1 MIKLE
6 TNEVSVRYIFNMAKS
21 TYRNDDF
28 KVRVEFIFSS
38 LYYRCS
44 HINTLSWG
52 GGGEFLARKRT
63 LPLWDVVDQESVC
76 STLTDLIIQITLGTL
91 RVEA

>member
-21 TYRNDDF
+21 TDRYDDF

-38 LYYRCS
+38 LYCRYS

-52 GGGEFLARKRT
+52 KFLARKRT

>member
-21 TYRNDDF
+21 TYRYDDF

-38 LYYRCS
+38 LYCRYS

-52 GGGEFLARKRT
+52 EFLARKGT

>member
-21 TYRNDDF
+21 TDRYDDF

-38 LYYRCS
+38 LYSRYS

-52 GGGEFLARKRT
+52 EFLACKRT
-63 LPLWDVVDQESVC
+63 SPLWDVVDQESVC
-76 STLTDLIIQITLGTL
+76 STLT
-91 RVEA
+91 

>member
-1 MIKLE
+1 MIRLE

-21 TYRNDDF
+21 TYRYDDF

-38 LYYRCS
+38 LYYRYS

-52 GGGEFLARKRT
+52 ESLARKRT

>member
-21 TYRNDDF
+21 TYRYDDF

-38 LYYRCS
+38 LYYRYS

-52 GGGEFLARKRT
+52 GGGFLARKRT

>member
-1 MIKLE
+1 MIKIE

-21 TYRNDDF
+21 TDRYDDF

-38 LYYRCS
+38 LYSRYS

-52 GGGEFLARKRT
+52 EFLACKRT
-63 LPLWDVVDQESVC
+63 SPLWDVVDQDSVC
-76 STLTDLIIQITLGTL
+76 STLT
-91 RVEA
+91 

>member
-1 MIKLE
+1 MIKLK
-6 TNEVSVRYIFNMAKS
+6 TNEVSVRYIFNTAKS
-21 TYRNDDF
+21 TYRYDDF

-38 LYYRCS
+38 LYYRYS

-52 GGGEFLARKRT
+52 EFLAGKRT

-76 STLTDLIIQITLGTL
+76 STLGTL

>member
-21 TYRNDDF
+21 TYRYDDF

-38 LYYRCS
+38 LYYRYS

-52 GGGEFLARKRT
+52 GVSGPQEDLA
-63 LPLWDVVDQESVC
+63 LMGC
-76 STLTDLIIQITLGTL
+76 S
-91 RVEA
+91 

>member
-21 TYRNDDF
+21 TDRYDDF

-38 LYYRCS
+38 LYYRYS

-52 GGGEFLARKRT
+52 ESLACKRT
-63 LPLWDVVDQESVC
+63 SPLWDVVDQESVC